1 MPSFHR
7 KLLRMKR
14 KRKCVSLFFLPLFC
28 VQKLKKNKNK
38 KVLLGFCF
46 VQVLIE
52 TQVKRATTA
61 YGYEIECGLLSFEFL
76 YL

>member
-1 MPSFHR
+1 MCFTF
-7 KLLRMKR
+7 
-14 KRKCVSLFFLPLFC
+14 FFLPLFC

-52 TQVKRATTA
+52 TQVNRATTA